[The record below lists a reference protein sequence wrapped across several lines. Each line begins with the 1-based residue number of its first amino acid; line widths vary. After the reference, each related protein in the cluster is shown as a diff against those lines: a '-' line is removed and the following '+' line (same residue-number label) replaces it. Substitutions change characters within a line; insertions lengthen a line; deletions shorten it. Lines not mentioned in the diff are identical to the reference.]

1 MIKKKK
7 IILAALIAMVGLSG
21 YFNWSYQHS
30 ENGAVTDTED
40 ISLGEARLVSG
51 SNIKSEKDYFAD
63 SRTERDQGKSKAM
76 ESLKEVSENPE
87 STPEAKK
94 EAQML
99 LIDMAK
105 RMEMETA
112 AEAEIKAKGFSDAVV
127 YVNKESVTVIVE
139 KEGEL
144 TKEEAVKIQEIIIR
158 ITAFDSSSIGISVYK
173 KA

>member
-87 STPEAKK
+87 STATIFPEA
-94 EAQML
+94 L
-99 LIDMAK
+99 P
-105 RMEMETA
+105 
-112 AEAEIKAKGFSDAVV
+112 
-127 YVNKESVTVIVE
+127 
-139 KEGEL
+139 
-144 TKEEAVKIQEIIIR
+144 
-158 ITAFDSSSIGISVYK
+158 
-173 KA
+173 

>member
-1 MIKKKK
+1 M
-7 IILAALIAMVGLSG
+7 
-21 YFNWSYQHS
+21 
-30 ENGAVTDTED
+30 TDTED

-99 LIDMAK
+99 LLDMAK